1 MKLSD
6 YAKTLGISYLTAWR
20 HYKAGKI
27 PYPTEQLPTGTVIVD
42 YDPKKISRG
51 VVKVAIYAR
60 VSSAENKDNL
70 DRQAERLSQYAIA
83 KGYQIAYVI
92 KEVGSGLN
100 DNRKKLEKLFL
111 KDDYDILLVEHKD
124 RLGRFG
130 THYID
135 ILLKRLGVNLEVVNL
150 ADNGETALKTGFPSQ
165 GTANP
170 EGRDEL
176 MQDLVAIITSFAAR
190 LYGQRRAK
198 RKIDL
203 IVETLNSKTD

>member
-42 YDPKKISRG
+42 YDPKKMSGG

-70 DRQAERLSQYAIA
+70 DRQAERLSQYVMA

-150 ADNGETALKTGFPSQ
+150 ADNG
-165 GTANP
+165 
-170 EGRDEL
+170 RDEL

-198 RKIDL
+198 RKTEK
-203 IVETLNSKTD
+203 IVEALNSPTD

>member
-27 PYPTEQLPTGTVIVD
+27 PYPTSQLPTGTVIVD
-42 YDPKKISRG
+42 YDPKKIPGGLVR
-51 VVKVAIYAR
+51 VAIYAR

-70 DRQAERLSQYAIA
+70 DRQALRLTQYAVA
-83 KGYQIAYVI
+83 KGYQIAYIV

-100 DNRKKLEKLFL
+100 DNRKKLEKLLL

-130 THYID
+130 THYMD

-150 ADNGETALKTGFPSQ
+150 ADN
-165 GTANP
+165 
-170 EGRDEL
+170 GRDEL

-198 RKIDL
+198 RKTEK
-203 IVETLNSKTD
+203 IVEALNSKAD

>member
-42 YDPKKISRG
+42 YDPKKISGGIKR
-51 VVKVAIYAR
+51 VAIYAR

-70 DRQAERLSQYAIA
+70 DRQAERLTLGAIA
-83 KGYQIAYVI
+83 KGYQIVYIV
-92 KEVGSGLN
+92 KEIGSGLN
-100 DNRKKLEKLFL
+100 DNRKKLEKLLL

-130 THYID
+130 THYMD
-135 ILLKRLGVNLEVVNL
+135 ILLRRLGVNLEIVNL
-150 ADNGETALKTGFPSQ
+150 ADN
-165 GTANP
+165 
-170 EGRDEL
+170 GRDEL

-198 RKIDL
+198 RKTEK
-203 IVETLNSKTD
+203 IVEALNSQAD

>member
-27 PYPTEQLPTGTVIVD
+27 PYPTEQLPTGTVIVN
-42 YDPKKISRG
+42 YDAKKMSGG

-60 VSSAENKDNL
+60 VSSAENKENL
-70 DRQAERLSQYAIA
+70 DRQAERLSEYAMA

-111 KDDYDILLVEHKD
+111 KDDYEILLVEHKD

-150 ADNGETALKTGFPSQ
+150 ADNGRE
-165 GTANP
+165 
-170 EGRDEL
+170 EL

-198 RKIDL
+198 RKTEK
-203 IVETLNSKTD
+203 IVEALNSPTD